1 MDPQVNSLMEG
12 TLSVSTDPQPVTFS
26 AARVESGLPLA
37 YRLIRRNDGNGGQD
51 YVLQGLFTWRQGFSQ
66 GGIGGTLKLKLNLTF
81 GTTSP
86 FRVCRCEL
94 KPERLSARPS
104 SRS

>member
-66 GGIGGTLKLKLNLTF
+66 GGDWRDLETQTEPYVRDDV
-81 GTTSP
+81 P
-86 FRVCRCEL
+86 FSG
-94 KPERLSARPS
+94 LSL
-104 SRS
+104 